1 MLKVK
6 LPEAVSVKES
16 VLLSNN
22 TKLLLAGRPVTV
34 PETVN
39 VLVEQTTFTLVTLA
53 ERLLPVPVLLT
64 TEHDCA
70 DGEGVTTETA

>member
-16 VLLSNN
+16 VLVSNN

-53 ERLLPVPVLLT
+53 EILLPVPVLLT
-64 TEHDCA
+64 T
-70 DGEGVTTETA
+70 